1 MKEDGFD
8 TAVMPS
14 SSSARH
20 KERRMLGGIP
30 IYLLIAVPLMAAIF
44 GVIIVAMGAR

>member
-1 MKEDGFD
+1 MKQDGFD

-20 KERRMLGGIP
+20 KESRMLGGIP
-30 IYLLIAVPLMAAIF
+30 IYLLITVPLVATIF
-44 GVIIVAMGAR
+44 GVILLATSAR